1 MSSSKRKLNLP
12 NDESAQHDP
21 FAALRFRDYR
31 LFTIGRV
38 LLFIGSQMQTV
49 AIGWELYER
58 TDSPEF
64 DVNKKS
70 KSE

>member
-1 MSSSKRKLNLP
+1 MSSSKRNLNGS
-12 NDESAQHDP
+12 NAKSAQHDP

-49 AIGWELYER
+49 AIGWELYDR
-58 TDSPEF
+58 TNSALALGG
-64 DVNKKS
+64 VALNQA
-70 KSE
+70 